1 MQEVL
6 SSPLANLIPTLK
18 IQCGGGRGAESATAD
33 RLYDDE
39 QRLGNDLRDLFE
51 TFDCSSHLQGDTAL
65 IMAPKK
71 SLKRRPEDAD
81 ADSSSSGPSRKA
93 KRPPKMKGKKEPTY
107 DTYDDALDGG
117 VEMEEKGER
126 YRDGDKVCQLYSL
139 SRKKLT
145 SKMYRLS
152 DFTKRL

>member
-1 MQEVL
+1 
-6 SSPLANLIPTLK
+6 
-18 IQCGGGRGAESATAD
+18 
-33 RLYDDE
+33 
-39 QRLGNDLRDLFE
+39 
-51 TFDCSSHLQGDTAL
+51 
-65 IMAPKK
+65 MAPKK

-126 YRDGDKVCQLYSL
+126 YRDGDKVCQLYAW
-139 SRKKLT
+139 SRNEA
-145 SKMYRLS
+145 
-152 DFTKRL
+152 DFQNVQAQRFYEKALELYNRAYEFNPTYDAAYNE